1 MTTYTSESL
10 QNITKEDLIQISL
23 SLQNKLEEVNSSV
36 LVEMR

>member
-23 SLQNKLEEVNSSV
+23 SLQNKREEVNSSV